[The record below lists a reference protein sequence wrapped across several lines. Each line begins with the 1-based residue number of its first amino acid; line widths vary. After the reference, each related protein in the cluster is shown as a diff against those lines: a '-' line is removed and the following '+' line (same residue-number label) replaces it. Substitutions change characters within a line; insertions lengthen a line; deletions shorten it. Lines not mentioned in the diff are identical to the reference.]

1 MNAQRLFATL
11 VVCQA
16 AHSIEEATFGLYELL
31 PYFTWIDTPIP
42 GGARVAFIVGNAA
55 FVLFGGWCYFAR
67 VKPGAPSAGGWVM
80 LWVVIE
86 IFNGVLH
93 PSWSLTAGEY
103 IPGTGTAPVLLL
115 VALWLLWRWTHEER
129 ALEAPY

>member
-67 VKPGAPSAGGWVM
+67 AKPGAPSGGERSGSSAAGAASQMDDPFGTPRRDPKPPKPVARPRDSH
-80 LWVVIE
+80 E
-86 IFNGVLH
+86 
-93 PSWSLTAGEY
+93 PLTAWSR
-103 IPGTGTAPVLLL
+103 L
-115 VALWLLWRWTHEER
+115 
-129 ALEAPY
+129 